1 MKPISIAFAALLL
14 VSPAAQC
21 AAEDPKPAAE
31 TDARLHADG
40 KGWRLEKAKI
50 TDPARPRV
58 LLIGDS
64 ILNGYLKQV
73 VRALDGQAY
82 VDAWVNPYCQSEHLN
97 KLLAE
102 VLDQGPYDA
111 VHFNMGLHGWQ
122 EGRIKPGTFEPL
134 TKAYVQVI
142 KDKLPKARILW
153 ASSTPVTMKGKP
165 TELDPVI
172 NPVIV
177 EHNRLAAKVMAEMNV
192 PVNDFY
198 GLLVDKLQWARGDQF
213 HWTGPAY
220 ELLAKTATE
229 SVLRELAAGKSA
241 DAKPEGTDAIV
252 LEVSAGKYDRQD
264 ALVVFTPPADIR
276 WHSIRLTGATTKD
289 VIPTQFEQDE
299 PRRLCWIVSEP
310 LKAGETRRYLLT
322 EGVSKR
328 RPGPVS
334 RGDAGPSR
342 VQVARDD
349 RAVRIAVDQRPVL
362 EYNTAVVPSEDPRE
376 PAFRRSG
383 FIHAI
388 YDPAG
393 RVVTE
398 AMPADHMHQHALM
411 NAWVD
416 TTFEGRHVDF
426 WNSGKHQG
434 KVQHTWLSP
443 NIYSGP
449 VFGSFTAEL
458 EHVDLSA
465 PHGPKTALRETWLVR
480 AYVHPSGCLFDI
492 ESTQRCATESPV
504 TINEYHYGGMAL
516 RGAREWFK
524 DRPCQ
529 FLTSEGKGRKDG
541 NHTRPNWVEMYGDLG
556 DYKSGVVVFCHP
568 GNLRAPQPV
577 RLHPDKPYFCFAP
590 MVLGSFTIEP
600 GKPYLSKYRYF
611 VHTGEPEAKLNEA
624 LWHDF
629 ADPPVV
635 KIVTP

>member
-1 MKPISIAFAALLL
+1 MQRMVLVFSAVVLSLAAIH
-14 VSPAAQC
+14 C
-21 AAEDPKPAAE
+21 AADEPKPAVE
-31 TDARLHADG
+31 TDSRLHADG

-73 VRALDGQAY
+73 VKALDGKAY

-102 VLDQGPYDA
+102 VLDQGPYDV

-142 KDKLPKARILW
+142 KDKLPKARIIW
-153 ASSTPVTMKGKP
+153 ASSTPVTVKGKP
-165 TELDPVI
+165 TELEPAI

-177 EHNRLAAKVMAEMNV
+177 EHNRMAASVMAEMDV

-198 GLLVDKLQWARGDQF
+198 GLLVDKLEWARGDQF
-213 HWTGPAY
+213 HWTGPGY
-220 ELLAKTATE
+220 EVLAKTVTE
-229 SVLRELAAGKSA
+229 SVLGALAAKKLAPGLTPGPA
-241 DAKPEGTDAIV
+241 TLV
-252 LEVSAGKYDRQD
+252 LELSAGEYSRNGTPVVCPLPAAAGNWQAVELRD
-264 ALVVFTPPADIR
+264 AATGQRIPVQVDQGPQSQMR
-276 WHSIRLTGATTKD
+276 WILTD
-289 VIPTQFEQDE
+289 
-299 PRRLCWIVSEP
+299 P
-310 LKAGETRRYLLT
+310 LEAGQTRRYRLSETSDEAAERPLVRVAGNERGVRVEI
-322 EGVSKR
+322 EG
-328 RPGPVS
+328 
-334 RGDAGPSR
+334 
-342 VQVARDD
+342 
-349 RAVRIAVDQRPVL
+349 RPVL
-362 EYNTAVVPSEDPRE
+362 QYNAAVVPSEDPQE

-383 FIHAI
+383 FIHPL

-393 RVVTE
+393 RVVTD
-398 AMPADHMHQHALM
+398 AMPPDHMHQHALM
-411 NAWVD
+411 NAWVN

-426 WNSGKHQG
+426 WNSGKHEG
-434 KVQHTWLSP
+434 EVRDAHGNTLEE
-443 NIYSGP
+443 SGP
-449 VFGSFTAEL
+449 VSGSFAAKLEHAEL
-458 EHVDLSA
+458 TPSGGA
-465 PHGPKTALRETWLVR
+465 KTALRETWRV
-480 AYVHPSGCLFDI
+480 YVYAHADGWLFDI
-492 ESTQRCATESPV
+492 ESTQRCAADSPV

-516 RGAREWFK
+516 RGAREWFQ

-541 NHTRPNWVEMYGDLG
+541 NHTRPNWVEMSGDLG
-556 DYKSGVVVFCHP
+556 DHKSGIVVFCHP
-568 GNLRAPQPV
+568 DNFRAPQPV

-600 GKPYLSKYRYF
+600 GKPYVSKYRYF
-611 VHTGEPEAKLNEA
+611 VHTGEPDAKRNEA